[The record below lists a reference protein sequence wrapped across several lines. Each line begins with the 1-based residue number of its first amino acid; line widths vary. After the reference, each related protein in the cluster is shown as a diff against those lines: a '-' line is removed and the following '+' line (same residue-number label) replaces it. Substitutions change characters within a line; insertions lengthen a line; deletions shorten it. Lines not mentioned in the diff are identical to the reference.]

1 MKKVF
6 VLIGLFFIFLF
17 GLTIG
22 GNFNKGASQIF
33 EESKNQFENEKMYQ
47 ITMNNASYMLKIGVI
62 TKDEYFEID
71 TIFLKKYTICTKNSL
86 YFAVSFGKI
95 SVIFT

>member
-22 GNFNKGASQIF
+22 GNFNKGASQLF
-33 EESKNQFENEKMYQ
+33 EKSKNQFENEIVNPDNSY
-47 ITMNNASYMLKIGVI
+47 NNIDLVPNENLINKTARKVEKTIDRFIDKIFSML
-62 TKDEYFEID
+62 
-71 TIFLKKYTICTKNSL
+71 S
-86 YFAVSFGKI
+86 
-95 SVIFT
+95 